1 MLESECIL
9 KTCQKENH
17 QSFDSVLGPKQREE
31 PRIIQGVLTGI
42 TEGLEVRLWKFDMQ
56 RQELFSEEDRLHCKV
71 IETLKF
77 TNNPCVCSQDFICF
91 NMQLKRGS
99 KLQIWNKDLSYRQVV
114 VRATEMAK
122 SLRNSV
128 KRQKRVKDR
137 IWEIYT
143 LKLMPMRKKSENQGA
158 KKQQKN
164 KQKSVNS
171 IIS

>member
-1 MLESECIL
+1 MEDLLDELNGSHKIKKINNLITNGKCMLESECIL

-56 RQELFSEEDRLHCKV
+56 RQELFSEEDRLHCKI

-99 KLQIWNKDLSYRQVV
+99 KL
-114 VRATEMAK
+114 
-122 SLRNSV
+122 
-128 KRQKRVKDR
+128 
-137 IWEIYT
+137 
-143 LKLMPMRKKSENQGA
+143 
-158 KKQQKN
+158 
-164 KQKSVNS
+164 
-171 IIS
+171 